1 MNGIALT
8 LQSARFLSAIGGLP
22 TDARFSKATVN
33 EAGDLRLIVTGTGL
47 DHQFDFPLDYD
58 DWMRLQ
64 AMKARVT
71 PGPVAPAASANA
83 EPTAAEQPTP
93 EPTDQIPND
102 GVQRVHNRRGRP
114 PKA

>member
-8 LQSARFLSAIGGLP
+8 LHSTRFLSAIGGLP
-22 TDARFSKATVN
+22 ADARFSKASVN
-33 EAGDLRLIVTGTGL
+33 DAGDLRLIVTGTGL
-47 DHQFDFPLDYD
+47 EHPFDFPLDYD
-58 DWMRLQ
+58 EWVRLQ
-64 AMKARVT
+64 AGKARVN
-71 PGPVAPAASANA
+71 PGPVAPAPSANA

-93 EPTDQIPND
+93 EPTAQDPSD